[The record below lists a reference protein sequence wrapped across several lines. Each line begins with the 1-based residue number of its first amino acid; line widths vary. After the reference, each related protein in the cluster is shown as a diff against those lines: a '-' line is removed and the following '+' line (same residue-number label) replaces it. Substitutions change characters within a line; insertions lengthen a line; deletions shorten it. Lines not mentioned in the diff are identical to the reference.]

1 MPTHPGHPAIASTT
15 LVSASRSL
23 LNDAFDSVS
32 LQTVTATATLN
43 PDDGRY
49 VLVAPASHA
58 TITLPDPA
66 SDERYQNVRLVLKR
80 TTAGV
85 YTATVVVAGGGLIDG
100 SSSTTLNAQYDC
112 EVLFS
117 DGTAWHRLRDQTNL
131 LAPDYLDFGDWIVG
145 TDDSNPAPVATS
157 DAYTAPDG
165 TTTAD
170 ELEWDNTT
178 ELADES
184 WAEPGASVLEAGDGA
199 EYSFYIDSEVGDG
212 IKTVLEVEDTSVPG
226 LLEQTT
232 VAFSNVFAEERY
244 TSYAP
249 GSDPAG
255 YYLSVGNWARVGDWT
270 VASSAYSPPVDIS
283 SPFDF
288 ESITA
293 SGGGKRIV
301 GDIGTESYIPGQ
313 EVTVS
318 LWIYKP
324 SFSTNVGNITWWF
337 SLRDALGTDVER
349 ILVYIN
355 TSGEI
360 ASISGVTSGGPGYTA
375 SNATRLQ
382 AHASD
387 SDWAKLSIR
396 LRDYSGTA
404 TRTQIMFGYNA
415 TLGQKFTIAQPSF
428 YLGDHVSSQQ
438 LLTVDDGVENILN
451 SVGIFD
457 AADFDDLPNNVAS
470 EAISAIAAPD
480 GTLTAIETVSTSPTV
495 QHNVSVLAFETTG
508 TYTQLGSLWKDGV
521 AWTGSVYVY
530 MGQPNAARMA
540 VVLQVR
546 DTAGVAQDSV
556 SVTIVDGSVNS
567 VSTISSGSVAY
578 SEERN
583 VDLSPIGNSGWYRC
597 SITIQDHTVTC
608 DRIYFYL
615 YGTSGSSYDRFIT
628 WSPALRYGD
637 WVARGKNWLTNG
649 DEGPAL
655 EDWDR
660 IGSTLERSTVAA
672 LDGTLSAWDLTSG
685 NASAFLRQENIS
697 GLPDGGRFQF
707 TLYFYGIDSA
717 SASTL
722 RLQVW
727 QRNSGGSLSEYMR
740 GYVNVDPDL
749 LTLSVDNV
757 ITSGPGYTTD
767 FLSVEAVGNNWFKWT
782 VTWQDYGNDYN
793 YAQFELSYYGSDPV
807 TIWNPRLTVGNP
819 ADARGYFVS
828 GPQNLLG
835 DGSDYT
841 SGYWTK
847 DASVTISAN
856 AQVAPNGRLEA
867 DDITRAV
874 DADDFRVFPAILGS
888 LITGKQVRYVFYVKP
903 PSGLG
908 DPTEQIELY
917 LADDPFTTIYERVV
931 FNLDYSSPAVPVV
944 GSFSSTT
951 TGGPGYTA
959 NDVTIT
965 PISNGWSRIQVDL
978 FDYSGTAE
986 RVVVRHF
993 GRFAANGG
1001 SAYTVSYW
1009 GSEVTTLDRTPTAN
1023 ELRPVSNGVVDFDA
1037 YPPEHRSLFADL
1049 EDAGDNWYKVT
1060 TKITDI

>member
-232 VAFSNVFAEERY
+232 VAFSNVFAENHLIGTYGFESFVGTAPTATAASAPDGTSTAY
-244 TSYAP
+244 TYECDGLSLANGRHTFYALR
-249 GSDPAG
+249 GEATISHYFLAESDVRRLRI
-255 YYLSVGNWARVGDWT
+255 YLSNVGASNT
-270 VASSAYSPPVDIS
+270 VYVDFNIS
-283 SPFDF
+283 VAAG
-288 ESITA
+288 IQ
-293 SGGGKRIV
+293 V
-301 GDIGTESYIPGQ
+301 
-313 EVTVS
+313 V
-318 LWIYKP
+318 
-324 SFSTNVGNITWWF
+324 SFSG
-337 SLRDALGTDVER
+337 SS
-349 ILVYIN
+349 
-355 TSGEI
+355 SGL
-360 ASISGVTSGGPGYTA
+360 AYTA
-375 SNATRLQ
+375 SNA
-382 AHASD
+382 
-387 SDWAKLSIR
+387 
-396 LRDYSGTA
+396 LRY
-404 TRTQIMFGYNA
+404 TQIPGTDWWRIDVRIAEYDGSYPVLTSDVWFYDSLN
-415 TLGQKFTIAQPSF
+415 TQTSFTYWKADLR
-428 YLGDHVSSQQ
+428 YGDHVSSQQ
-438 LLTVDDGVENILN
+438 LLTVDDGVENLAI
-451 SVGIFD
+451 D
-457 AADFDDLPNNVAS
+457 AGYGEFSDLTLSAGAS
-470 EAISAIAAPD
+470 IATSSIAAPD
-480 GTLTAIETVSTSPTV
+480 GTLTAVDVTSASAITLSQDILDTDFGAAWNDAATWTASWYVYTPSLSTSSNFVVALLNGATV
-495 QHNVSVLAFETTG
+495 QESATVTIDSDGDITSFTG
-508 TYTQLGSLWKDGV
+508 VTQGAPSLSAERTIYAQSIGNTGWIKYEITLHDNGAASDRVRFIPISASSASNTYTL
-521 AWTGSVYVY
+521 
-530 MGQPNAARMA
+530 
-540 VVLQVR
+540 
-546 DTAGVAQDSV
+546 
-556 SVTIVDGSVNS
+556 
-567 VSTISSGSVAY
+567 
-578 SEERN
+578 
-583 VDLSPIGNSGWYRC
+583 
-597 SITIQDHTVTC
+597 
-608 DRIYFYL
+608 
-615 YGTSGSSYDRFIT
+615 

-649 DEGPAL
+649 NEGPAL

-685 NASAFLRQENIS
+685 SASAFLRQENIS

-835 DGSDYT
+835 DGSDLSIFGQNNT
-841 SGYWTK
+841 TLTTNV
-847 DASVTISAN
+847 A
-856 AQVAPNGRLEA
+856 VAPNGRLEA
-867 DDITRAV
+867 DQESFAGTGNDFFVIGPAGSITPLQDRIIQVSAYFKL
-874 DADDFRVFPAILGS
+874 DATAPGGTPLRLDWRLYD
-888 LITGKQVRYVFYVKP
+888 
-903 PSGLG
+903 PSVVV
-908 DPTEQIELY
+908 
-917 LADDPFTTIYERVV
+917 ERVQIYL
-931 FNLDYSSPAVPVV
+931 NMNAAAVTA
-944 GSFSSTT
+944 FSSTT
-951 TGGPGYTA
+951 TGGPGYTTA
-959 NDVTIT
+959 DVDIDE
-965 PISNGWSRIQVDL
+965 ISNGWFRL
-978 FDYSGTAE
+978 AMNFRDYSGSVTQY
-986 RVVVRHF
+986 VLK
-993 GRFAANGG
+993 NQNSLG
-1001 SAYTVSYW
+1001 SAWSLTAW
-1009 GSEVTTLDRTPTAN
+1009 GFEVTTLDRTPTAN

>member
-244 TSYAP
+244 ASYAP

-255 YYLSVGNWARVGDWT
+255 HYLSVGNWARVGDWT

-324 SFSTNVGNITWWF
+324 SFSTNAGNITWWF
-337 SLRDALGTDVER
+337 SLRDASNADVER

-404 TRTQIMFGYNA
+404 IRTQIMFGYNA

-438 LLTVDDGVENILN
+438 LLTVDDGVENLAIEAGYGEF
-451 SVGIFD
+451 S
-457 AADFDDLPNNVAS
+457 DLTLSAGAS
-470 EAISAIAAPD
+470 IATSSIAAPD
-480 GTLTAIETVSTSPTV
+480 GTLTAVDVTSASAITLSQDILDTDFGAAWNDAATWTASWYVYTPSLSTSSDFVVALLNGATV
-495 QHNVSVLAFETTG
+495 QESATVTIDSDGDITSFTG
-508 TYTQLGSLWKDGV
+508 VTQGAPSLSAERTIYAQSIGNTGWIKYEITLHDNGAASDRVRFIPISASSASNTYTLW
-521 AWTGSVYVY
+521 
-530 MGQPNAARMA
+530 N
-540 VVLQVR
+540 
-546 DTAGVAQDSV
+546 
-556 SVTIVDGSVNS
+556 
-567 VSTISSGSVAY
+567 
-578 SEERN
+578 
-583 VDLSPIGNSGWYRC
+583 
-597 SITIQDHTVTC
+597 
-608 DRIYFYL
+608 
-615 YGTSGSSYDRFIT
+615 
-628 WSPALRYGD
+628 PALRYGD
-637 WVARGKNWLTNG
+637 WVARGKVGFSLPPIEWVPVSSAGSPQYSNELFLDG
-649 DEGPAL
+649 KSAV
-655 EDWDR
+655 DWPLDVAGSGMWSDDPVMPTKGR
-660 IGSTLERSTVAA
+660 ITWSIYMRSTDASTYTNSSNRIRLNVRTRATITRIDRAFGIELLEGSVAKMDGA
-672 LDGTLSAWDLTSG
+672 LLAGEELTFERVGQTRWYHLVFSRTFDPTHG
-685 NASAFLRQENIS
+685 DMQDTAM
-697 GLPDGGRFQF
+697 
-707 TLYFYGIDSA
+707 YFYRDGSPPET
-717 SASTL
+717 TL
-722 RLQVW
+722 
-727 QRNSGGSLSEYMR
+727 
-740 GYVNVDPDL
+740 
-749 LTLSVDNV
+749 
-757 ITSGPGYTTD
+757 
-767 FLSVEAVGNNWFKWT
+767 T
-782 VTWQDYGNDYN
+782 V
-793 YAQFELSYYGSDPV
+793 SH
-807 TIWNPRLTVGNP
+807 PRVTVGNP

-828 GPQNLLG
+828 GPQSLLG
-835 DGSDYT
+835 DGSDYSSWST
-841 SGYWTK
+841 GTAPQ
-847 DASVTISAN
+847 DVTVTTN
-856 AQVAPNGRLEA
+856 QLVAPNGRLEA
-867 DDITRAV
+867 DDITHTQGDNTYHYDTAASVLSGGETVHYVWYYKV
-874 DADDFRVFPAILGS
+874 DGALAAGAGETVQFSI
-888 LITGKQVRYVFYVKP
+888 KN
-903 PSGLG
+903 SGG
-908 DPTEQIELY
+908 TVIEQINWAVAY
-917 LADDPFTTIYERVV
+917 DDATPTVA
-931 FNLDYSSPAVPVV
+931 L
-944 GSFSSTT
+944 GSTT
-951 TGGPGYTA
+951 TAGSGYTTDA
-959 NDVTIT
+959 LEYVAVSNDWVRCQIT
-965 PISNGWSRIQVDL
+965 LTD
-978 FDYSGTAE
+978 
-986 RVVVRHF
+986 F
-993 GRFAANGG
+993 GSTGQDVEVYHYGLDGAT
-1001 SAYTVSYW
+1001 SAGATYDVSLW

>member
-58 TITLPDPA
+58 TITLPDPS

-80 TTAGV
+80 TTASV

-255 YYLSVGNWARVGDWT
+255 HYLNVGNWARVGDWT

-324 SFSTNVGNITWWF
+324 SFSTNAGNITWWF
-337 SLRDALGTDVER
+337 SLRDASNTDVER

-404 TRTQIMFGYNA
+404 IRTQIMFGYSA
-415 TLGQKFTIAQPSF
+415 ILGQKFTIAQPSF

-438 LLTVDDGVENILN
+438 LLTVEDGVENLLVEAGYDIT
-451 SVGIFD
+451 D
-457 AADFDDLPNNVAS
+457 ATVNNGTLAVD
-470 EAISAIAAPD
+470 AIAAPD
-480 GTLTAIETVSTSPTV
+480 GTLTAYSYTANSTSGVLHRAQLPSITPANLGSKWHDGSAWNYRIWV
-495 QHNVSVLAFETTG
+495 YAPSIGSYAPLRLYWRVLGATNHTMIAHFNASMGIQAFSGSTTGGPALSAERNVSVKAIGDSGWHQVDLTLFDYEVNAT
-508 TYTQLGSLWKDGV
+508 
-521 AWTGSVYVY
+521 SVYWNLPY
-530 MGQPNAARMA
+530 YA
-540 VVLQVR
+540 
-546 DTAGVAQDSV
+546 S
-556 SVTIVDGSVNS
+556 
-567 VSTISSGSVAY
+567 Y
-578 SEERN
+578 
-583 VDLSPIGNSGWYRC
+583 
-597 SITIQDHTVTC
+597 TVP
-608 DRIYFYL
+608 DWEYVF
-615 YGTSGSSYDRFIT
+615 
-628 WSPALRYGD
+628 WSPELRYGD
-637 WVARGKNWLTNG
+637 WVARGKNWQGTPLIDWAVTAG
-649 DEGPAL
+649 ASKAYSPTPAP
-655 EDWDR
+655 
-660 IGSTLERSTVAA
+660 
-672 LDGTLSAWDLTSG
+672 DGTLSAVEASLPAGGNCDLSATNALAAAVPAYSSVTLEAYINHSDGDWDSG
-685 NASAFLRQENIS
+685 RIYHYLRSSSSFPEMVYIDIDRAGGFASSLV
-697 GLPDGGRFQF
+697 
-707 TLYFYGIDSA
+707 TLA
-717 SASTL
+717 TA
-722 RLQVW
+722 
-727 QRNSGGSLSEYMR
+727 
-740 GYVNVDPDL
+740 
-749 LTLSVDNV
+749 
-757 ITSGPGYTTD
+757 GPGYTTAEHT
-767 FLSVEAVGNNWFKWT
+767 EATQIGTDGWWRYRLT
-782 VTWQDYGNDYN
+782 ITDYGGTALTTWN
-793 YAQFELSYYGSDPV
+793 YLRAANSAGATRGVFWG
-807 TIWNPRLTVGNP
+807 PRITVGNP

-835 DGSDYT
+835 DGSDY
-841 SGYWTK
+841 SGW
-847 DASVTISAN
+847 SVAGSPTLTTN
-856 AQVAPNGRLEA
+856 ALVAPNGRLEA
-867 DDITRAV
+867 DTINWLNGDTLSKSVTGLSFGAGATSVFYYKYDAALSGALCIKYDSRLRVGTTTTERAV
-874 DADDFRVFPAILGS
+874 VYINNTNDPATAL
-888 LITGKQVRYVFYVKP
+888 Q
-903 PSGLG
+903 
-908 DPTEQIELY
+908 
-917 LADDPFTTIYERVV
+917 
-931 FNLDYSSPAVPVV
+931 
-944 GSFSSTT
+944 SFAGGT
-951 TGGPGYTA
+951 TGGPGYTSD
-959 NDVTIT
+959 DVTIT
-965 PISNGWSRIQVDL
+965 ALTNDWMRVEVRL
-978 FDYSGTAE
+978 FDYAGTADGAY
-986 RVVVRHF
+986 VRMD
-993 GRFAANGG
+993 AQQAT
-1001 SAYTVSYW
+1001 AYDLTLW

>member
-49 VLVAPASHA
+49 VLVAPASHT

-117 DGTAWHRLRDQTNL
+117 DGMAWHRLRDQTNL

-232 VAFSNVFAEERY
+232 VAFSNVFAENHLIGTYGFESFVGTAPTATAASAPDGTSTAY
-244 TSYAP
+244 TYECDGLSLANGRHTFYALR
-249 GSDPAG
+249 GEATISHYFLAESDVRRLRI
-255 YYLSVGNWARVGDWT
+255 YLSNVGASNT
-270 VASSAYSPPVDIS
+270 VYVDFNIS
-283 SPFDF
+283 VAAG
-288 ESITA
+288 IQ
-293 SGGGKRIV
+293 V
-301 GDIGTESYIPGQ
+301 
-313 EVTVS
+313 V
-318 LWIYKP
+318 
-324 SFSTNVGNITWWF
+324 SFSG
-337 SLRDALGTDVER
+337 SS
-349 ILVYIN
+349 
-355 TSGEI
+355 SGL
-360 ASISGVTSGGPGYTA
+360 AYTA
-375 SNATRLQ
+375 SNA
-382 AHASD
+382 
-387 SDWAKLSIR
+387 
-396 LRDYSGTA
+396 LRY
-404 TRTQIMFGYNA
+404 TQIPGTDWWRLDVRIAEYDGSYPVLTSDVWFYDSLN
-415 TLGQKFTIAQPSF
+415 TQTSFTYWKADLR
-428 YLGDHVSSQQ
+428 YGDHVSSQQ

-457 AADFDDLPNNVAS
+457 AADFDDLPNNVGS

-508 TYTQLGSLWKDGV
+508 TYTQIGSLWKDGV

-530 MGQPNAARMA
+530 MGQPNAARMS
-540 VVLQVR
+540 VVLQIR
-546 DTAGVAQDSV
+546 DTAGVVQDSV
-556 SVTIVDGSVNS
+556 SVVIIDGSVNS

-578 SEERN
+578 SAERN
-583 VDLSPIGNSGWYRC
+583 VDLSPVGSSGWYRC

-637 WVARGKNWLTNG
+637 WVARGKNWNPLPDIADWSHTAT
-649 DEGPAL
+649 DVALSSTPAP
-655 EDWDR
+655 
-660 IGSTLERSTVAA
+660 
-672 LDGTLSAWDLTSG
+672 DGTLTAWDVNNSTTGTVGVAFPTYATIPITGGSWTLQIYVDHSDAQWDARAILT
-685 NASAFLRQENIS
+685 F
-697 GLPDGGRFQF
+697 
-707 TLYFYGIDSA
+707 
-717 SASTL
+717 
-722 RLQVW
+722 RL
-727 QRNSGGSLSEYMR
+727 RNSSIGFQERVNLFINEAGGAASLVVEQ
-740 GYVNVDPDL
+740 
-749 LTLSVDNV
+749 TQ
-757 ITSGPGYTTD
+757 GPGYSLADIVSAEAIGSSGWWRYRVTLTD
-767 FLSVEAVGNNWFKWT
+767 YAANADRLELAWVV
-782 VTWQDYGNDYN
+782 QD
-793 YAQFELSYYGSDPV
+793 LGSDARSR
-807 TIWNPRLTVGNP
+807 IWNPRLTVGNP

-835 DGSDYT
+835 DGSDYDPAT
-841 SGYWTK
+841 SNWT
-847 DASVTISAN
+847 VTGSSLPTVATN
-856 AQVAPNGRLEA
+856 TAVAPNGRLEA
-867 DDITRAV
+867 DTISL
-874 DADDFRVFPAILGS
+874 PAGAYAGLHRYAWAYSGMSGTAGAS
-888 LITGKQVRYVFYVKP
+888 LTYRFYIKSDSSSP
-903 PSGLG
+903 EPNFLFNYFLY
-908 DPTEQIELY
+908 DTAYAIIEQIGFRLD
-917 LADDPFTTIYERVV
+917 LNDVTIGYFV
-931 FNLDYSSPAVPVV
+931 S
-944 GSFSSTT
+944 GT
-951 TGGPGYTA
+951 TGGPGYTSD
-959 NDVTIT
+959 DVSIT
-965 PISNGWSRIQVDL
+965 AISNDWFLVELTLI
-978 FDYSGTAE
+978 DYSGT
-986 RVVVRHF
+986 
-993 GRFAANGG
+993 GRG
-1001 SAYTVSYW
+1001 SGYIQHYSLDPSNAHDITLW
-1009 GSEVTTLDRTPTAN
+1009 GSELTTLDRTPTAN

>member
-49 VLVAPASHA
+49 VLVAPASHT
-58 TITLPDPA
+58 TITLPDPS

-232 VAFSNVFAEERY
+232 VAFSNVFAEDLIYPDY
-244 TSYAP
+244 TTE
-249 GSDPAG
+249 GPAG
-255 YYLSVGNWARVGDWT
+255 
-270 VASSAYSPPVDIS
+270 
-283 SPFDF
+283 
-288 ESITA
+288 
-293 SGGGKRIV
+293 
-301 GDIGTESYIPGQ
+301 
-313 EVTVS
+313 
-318 LWIYKP
+318 
-324 SFSTNVGNITWWF
+324 
-337 SLRDALGTDVER
+337 
-349 ILVYIN
+349 
-355 TSGEI
+355 
-360 ASISGVTSGGPGYTA
+360 GVTSSIVAPDGTLTAIDNQAISNQIYLRNLISVADYQGREFTVTRYVYSYSLANGSATNYTLQLRNDTTGGTSISAVFQDGTDGWYVSSLSATSAGPALTTA
-375 SNATRLQ
+375 NATR
-382 AHASD
+382 SD
-387 SDWAKLSIR
+387 RIAGTNWFKLSIR
-396 LRDYSGTA
+396 VRDYAGTGN
-404 TRTQIMFGYNA
+404 RSQLYFRI
-415 TLGQKFTIAQPSF
+415 LGTDGRLFTYWNQELR
-428 YLGDHVSSQQ
+428 YGDHVSSQQ

-457 AADFDDLPNNVAS
+457 AADFDDLPTNVAS
-470 EAISAIAAPD
+470 EGISAIAAPD
-480 GTLTAIETVSTSPTV
+480 GTLTAIETVSTSPTLA
-495 QHNVSVLAFETTG
+495 HNVKVLAFETTG
-508 TYTQLGSLWKDGV
+508 TYTQLGSLWKDGI

-530 MGQPNAARMA
+530 MGQPNAAKMA
-540 VVLQVR
+540 VVLQLR
-546 DTAGVAQDSV
+546 DTAGVLQDD
-556 SVTIVDGSVNS
+556 VTVTVTDGSITAFS
-567 VSTISSGSVAY
+567 SISSGSVAY
-578 SEERN
+578 SAERN
-583 VDLSPIGNSGWYRC
+583 VDLSAVGNSGWYRL
-597 SITIQDHTVTC
+597 SVTVQDHTVTC

-615 YGTSGSSYDRFIT
+615 YGTSGASYDRFIT

-637 WVARGKNWLTNG
+637 WVARGKNWDSQPDLLSKTIFVNG
-649 DEGPAL
+649 GGGTTSVT
-655 EDWDR
+655 R
-660 IGSTLERSTVAA
+660 ERSQVVAP
-672 LDGTLSAWDLTSG
+672 DGTLSAVDVTPQGTITNWSYWIELHNPPASNGIPVPSDALVTVEFYLLHPIPFSAPSISYNPQVQVLLVTSG
-685 NASAFLRQENIS
+685 GALVERAYFYIDAAAGGGISTITNITSADPSFYTVANCVDVDPVGSDGWHRYRLRIKDTGGTAAACRAFLILGKQ
-697 GLPDGGRFQF
+697 DGG
-707 TLYFYGIDSA
+707 D
-717 SASTL
+717 
-722 RLQVW
+722 
-727 QRNSGGSLSEYMR
+727 
-740 GYVNVDPDL
+740 
-749 LTLSVDNV
+749 
-757 ITSGPGYTTD
+757 TT
-767 FLSVEAVGNNWFKWT
+767 
-782 VTWQDYGNDYN
+782 
-793 YAQFELSYYGSDPV
+793 

-835 DGSDYT
+835 DGSDY
-841 SGYWTK
+841 SSW
-847 DASVTISAN
+847 SVAGSPTLTTN
-856 AQVAPNGRLEA
+856 ALVAPNGRLEA
-867 DDITRAV
+867 DTINWLNGDTLSKSVTGLSFGAGATSVFYYKYDAALSGALCIKYDSRLRVGTTTTERAV
-874 DADDFRVFPAILGS
+874 VYINNTNDPATAL
-888 LITGKQVRYVFYVKP
+888 Q
-903 PSGLG
+903 
-908 DPTEQIELY
+908 
-917 LADDPFTTIYERVV
+917 
-931 FNLDYSSPAVPVV
+931 
-944 GSFSSTT
+944 SFAGGT
-951 TGGPGYTA
+951 TGGPGYTSD
-959 NDVTIT
+959 DVTIT
-965 PISNGWSRIQVDL
+965 ALTNDWMRVEVRL
-978 FDYSGTAE
+978 FDYAGTADGAY
-986 RVVVRHF
+986 VRMD
-993 GRFAANGG
+993 AQQAT
-1001 SAYTVSYW
+1001 AYDLTLW